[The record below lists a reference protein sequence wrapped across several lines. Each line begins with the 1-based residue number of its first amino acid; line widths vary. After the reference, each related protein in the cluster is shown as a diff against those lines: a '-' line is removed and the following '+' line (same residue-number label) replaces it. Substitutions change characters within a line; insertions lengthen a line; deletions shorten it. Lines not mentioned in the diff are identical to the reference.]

1 VRGGQIGGRQVLR
14 LRSGWCLELFR
25 GHDELLAE
33 SHDRGGSDK
42 SFQLKPCLPLPRRHT
57 IIRFASTS
65 EWDGLPHPTRQLSSW
80 PILPSSHDPRTHHSR
95 TSIPRPLQLED
106 RGIFKDKE
114 LAFVANLS
122 DSFPYGM
129 RLRMFCG
136 SQGSRFCG
144 FVRAT
149 HATLRVHACRRSL
162 ETMACMEVILFS
174 AQLRTV
180 RKERTSRRWHGNM
193 SEELRFDSPSTTS
206 CSRREYIS
214 TLEPWNTE
222 IR

>member
-1 VRGGQIGGRQVLR
+1 MACLILRVNYRRGRFFPHLTT
-14 LRSGWCLELFR
+14 L
-25 GHDELLAE
+25 GH
-33 SHDRGGSDK
+33 
-42 SFQLKPCLPLPRRHT
+42 
-57 IIRFASTS
+57 IIRAHQFLDHCSS
-65 EWDGLPHPTRQLSSW
+65 KIEVSLRIKSWLLS
-80 PILPSSHDPRTHHSR
+80 PIYP
-95 TSIPRPLQLED
+95 
-106 RGIFKDKE
+106 
-114 LAFVANLS
+114 N
-122 DSFPYGM
+122 SFPYGM

>member
-1 VRGGQIGGRQVLR
+1 VLR
-14 LRSGWCLELFR
+14 LGSGWCLELFR

-95 TSIPRPLQLED
+95 TPIPRPLQLED

-122 DSFPYGM
+122 EQFP
-129 RLRMFCG
+129 LRDEAPHVLWIPGVSILWLCKSHPRHPTCACLQEVARDDGLHG
-136 SQGSRFCG
+136 SYFIQCAAENSQERENIQEVAWEH
-144 FVRAT
+144 VRGVA
-149 HATLRVHACRRSL
+149 
-162 ETMACMEVILFS
+162 I
-174 AQLRTV
+174 
-180 RKERTSRRWHGNM
+180 
-193 SEELRFDSPSTTS
+193 
-206 CSRREYIS
+206 
-214 TLEPWNTE
+214 
-222 IR
+222 